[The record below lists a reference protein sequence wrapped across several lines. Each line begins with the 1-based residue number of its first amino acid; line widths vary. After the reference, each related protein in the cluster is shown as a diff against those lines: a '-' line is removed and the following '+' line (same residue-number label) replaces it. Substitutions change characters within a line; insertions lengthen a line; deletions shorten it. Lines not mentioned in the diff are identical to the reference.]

1 MVDILDEHHQYVP
14 VSSSTTLEDIPGQL
28 EKESIQIDSFHKILG
43 FGDQLTVERMRCAQ
57 SIRSNSENGI
67 KKLQGFV
74 PAISDWHVKVSLL
87 GVSFNINN

>member
-1 MVDILDEHHQYVP
+1 
-14 VSSSTTLEDIPGQL
+14 
-28 EKESIQIDSFHKILG
+28 
-43 FGDQLTVERMRCAQ
+43 MRCAQ